1 MKPRKK
7 PLLPMRDNVSRMK
20 YLLLI
25 AVILALFPGAKAQ
38 SHATGI
44 AERVF
49 NVSDYGAIGD
59 GATLNTIAI
68 QNAMDDC
75 SKHGGGKVVVPQ
87 GNFVTGSVRIF
98 SNINLYL
105 EAGAVLTGSLADK
118 DYLYQKD
125 FGFSGSGAGAKIGI
139 LFAENAENVS
149 LTGEGSFNGQGEHL
163 MYPDSLQSGG
173 NFGSI
178 YTRQGKDYM
187 NPKFGTTD
195 GPVMW
200 KGSNE
205 ERPGTMVIFSNC
217 RNVRVMDVTFKA
229 APNWTLH
236 FLNCTGAKAT
246 GITIDNDMDIPNSD
260 GIDMYD
266 SKNVTISDCIISA
279 GDDAIAVISSDNI
292 TVDNCVLH
300 SRSSGIR
307 IGYNVFNNHNSGNLL
322 FNNIRIYDSNR
333 GIGIFQRQEG
343 DMKNMIFSNIIIDT
357 RLHSG
362 QWWGHGEPIHISAVP
377 GLGSKKV
384 GKISNVRFSNIT
396 ATAETGVVIYGSKES
411 VLEDIVLDEV
421 NISIQRGN
429 LSESYGGNIDLRP
442 TNDISIGI
450 FRHDIPAVYACYV
463 KNLDIRNLQINWGP
477 NMSSYFTNAV
487 ECTHF
492 NRVKINGLYE
502 RISDSQKKNQSVVSL
517 HNGQNAEVKNIVIE
531 GNKRTLLLQ
540 EKFINAK
547 K

>member
-1 MKPRKK
+1 
-7 PLLPMRDNVSRMK
+7 LLT
-20 YLLLI
+20 
-25 AVILALFPGAKAQ
+25 AKAQ
-38 SHATGI
+38 NLVTGKTEQVYNI
-44 AERVF
+44 S
-49 NVSDYGAIGD
+49 NYGAIGD
-59 GATLNTIAI
+59 GATLNTMAI
-68 QNAMDDC
+68 QNTIDDC
-75 SKHGGGKVVVPQ
+75 SKHGGGKVVVPA
-87 GNFVTGSVRIF
+87 GNFVTGSIRIF

-105 EAGAVLTGSLADK
+105 EAGAILTGSLEDK

-125 FGFSGSGAGAKIGI
+125 FGFSGSGAGTKIGI
-139 LFAENAENVS
+139 VFAQNAENVS
-149 LTGEGSFNGQGEHL
+149 LTGEGSINGQGEHF
-163 MYPDSLQSGG
+163 MYPDSLQNGKDFDSK
-173 NFGSI
+173 

-187 NPKFGTTD
+187 NPKFGRKD
-195 GPVMW
+195 GPVLW
-200 KGSNE
+200 KGTYE

-217 RNVRVMDVTFKA
+217 RNVRVRDITFKA
-229 APNWTLH
+229 SPNWTMH
-236 FLNCTGAKAT
+236 FLNCEEVKAR
-246 GITIDNDMDIPNSD
+246 GITIDNNMDIPNSD

-266 SKNVTISDCIISA
+266 SKNIIISDCIINA
-279 GDDAIAVISSDNI
+279 GDDAIAVVSSDNI

-307 IGYNVFNNHNSGNLL
+307 IGYNVFNSHNSGNLL

-343 DMKNMIFSNIIIDT
+343 DMKNMVFSNIIIDT

-411 VLEDIVLDEV
+411 VLEDIVLNDV

-429 LSESYGGNIDLRP
+429 LSDSYGGNIDLRP

-450 FRHDIPAVYACYV
+450 FRHDIPALYACYV
-463 KNLDIRNLQINWGP
+463 KNLDIRNLQINWGQ

-492 NRVKINGLYE
+492 NSVKINGLYE
-502 RISDSQKKNQSVVSL
+502 RISDSQKKNQSVVYL
-517 HNGQNAEVKNIVIE
+517 HNGQNADVKNIVTE

-540 EKFINAK
+540 GKVINAK

>member
-1 MKPRKK
+1 MCI
-7 PLLPMRDNVSRMK
+7 RDS
-20 YLLLI
+20 
-25 AVILALFPGAKAQ
+25 
-38 SHATGI
+38 
-44 AERVF
+44 
-49 NVSDYGAIGD
+49 
-59 GATLNTIAI
+59 
-68 QNAMDDC
+68 
-75 SKHGGGKVVVPQ
+75 
-87 GNFVTGSVRIF
+87 
-98 SNINLYL
+98 
-105 EAGAVLTGSLADK
+105 
-118 DYLYQKD
+118 
-125 FGFSGSGAGAKIGI
+125 
-139 LFAENAENVS
+139 
-149 LTGEGSFNGQGEHL
+149 
-163 MYPDSLQSGG
+163 
-173 NFGSI
+173 
-178 YTRQGKDYM
+178 
-187 NPKFGTTD
+187 
-195 GPVMW
+195 
-200 KGSNE
+200 
-205 ERPGTMVIFSNC
+205 
-217 RNVRVMDVTFKA
+217 
-229 APNWTLH
+229 
-236 FLNCTGAKAT
+236 
-246 GITIDNDMDIPNSD
+246 NSD

-492 NRVKINGLYE
+492 NRVKIL
-502 RISDSQKKNQSVVSL
+502 SL
-517 HNGQNAEVKNIVIE
+517 IHI
-531 GNKRTLLLQ
+531 
-540 EKFINAK
+540 
-547 K
+547 